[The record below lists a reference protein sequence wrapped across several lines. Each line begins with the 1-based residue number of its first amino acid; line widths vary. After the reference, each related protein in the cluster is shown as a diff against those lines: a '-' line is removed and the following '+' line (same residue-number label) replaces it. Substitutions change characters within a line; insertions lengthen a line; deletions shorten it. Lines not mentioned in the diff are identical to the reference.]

1 MKYNPQFENKYSIS
15 IISWIRK
22 LMPSWGMHDLC
33 NIASYLAPNPGFD
46 GLSFKFNFI
55 SVFSITPLLKM
66 EKAKQLLNVSLL
78 GVLSF
83 FLFSLVLN
91 YYFFFFFL
99 PGKRHLRTESWCT
112 VSVPPHYSFWQPRT
126 ASFCFPYKTHS
137 PPTSSPP
144 VALFP
149 GTAATTH
156 RPPAFYCVESSLR
169 AHGSRHMA
177 IVFLG
182 PPCHP

>member
-91 YYFFFFFL
+91 YYFFFFCQASATWGLSLDARSLCPHTTLFGNQEQPLFVFL
-99 PGKRHLRTESWCT
+99 TRLTLLPLPLHLWL
-112 VSVPPHYSFWQPRT
+112 SFLAQQL
-126 ASFCFPYKTHS
+126 
-137 PPTSSPP
+137 PPTGHQLS
-144 VALFP
+144 
-149 GTAATTH
+149 TAWNPH
-156 RPPAFYCVESSLR
+156 
-169 AHGSRHMA
+169 
-177 IVFLG
+177 
-182 PPCHP
+182 